1 MNSLLLT
8 DDIFVHKMNEKL
20 EEWKKKRAGVLRY
33 TCKSCLGLDEI

>member
-20 EEWKKKRAGVLRY
+20 EEWKKARESGVLRY
-33 TCKSCLGLDEI
+33 KSCLGLDEI